1 MAELLFWP
9 ALLGYGEAAIAYSN
23 PRYTRLA
30 IWGVRVG
37 WVAQTALL
45 CVQAARVDAFPW
57 STWAGSLNLFVWLI
71 VGAYLF
77 WGCQSRYRLV
87 GLGVMPLVVLLFVAA
102 RIGGGTTAGERSH
115 YSNLFLT
122 VHVGFVLAAFA
133 CFTVAAVLATLYL
146 LEERR
151 LQNRSPDILRMK
163 LPSLVVLE
171 RLTVRTIVIALPL
184 LTVGLA
190 AGFVRMR
197 EEGRPFDALMGVACL
212 TWLVYAGFVF
222 ARASGRTAAQLAI
235 LGFAFV
241 IVARL
246 LLAGSHF

>member
-1 MAELLFWP
+1 
-9 ALLGYGEAAIAYSN
+9 
-23 PRYTRLA
+23 
-30 IWGVRVG
+30 VG

-57 STWAGSLNLFVWLI
+57 SSWAGSLNLFVWLI

-87 GLGVMPLVVLLFVAA
+87 RARRHAA
-102 RIGGGTTAGERSH
+102 RRAALRRGRIGGGTATGERSH

-122 VHVGFVLAAFA
+122 AHVGFVLAAFA
-133 CFTVAAVLATLYL
+133 CFTVAAVLAILYL

-171 RLTVRTIVIALPL
+171 RLTVRTIVI
-184 LTVGLA
+184 GC
-190 AGFVRMR
+190 R
-197 EEGRPFDALMGVACL
+197 C
-212 TWLVYAGFVF
+212 
-222 ARASGRTAAQLAI
+222 
-235 LGFAFV
+235 
-241 IVARL
+241 
-246 LLAGSHF
+246 

>member
-1 MAELLFWP
+1 VAELLFWP
-9 ALLGYGEAAIAYSN
+9 ALLGYGEAAIAYSD

-37 WVAQTALL
+37 WIAQTALL

-57 STWAGSLNLFVWLI
+57 SSWAGSLNLFVWLI

-77 WGCQSRYRLV
+77 WGCQQRYRLV

-102 RIGGGTTAGERSH
+102 RVGGGMTAGERSH

-133 CFTVAAVLATLYL
+133 CFTVAAVLAILYL

-151 LQNRSPDILRMK
+151 LQRRSPDILRMK
-163 LPSLVVLE
+163 LPSLVALE
-171 RLTVRTIVIALPL
+171 RLTIRTIVIALPL
-184 LTVGLA
+184 LTVGLV

-197 EEGRPFDALMGVACL
+197 EDGRSFDALMGVACL
-212 TWLVYAGFVF
+212 TWLVYAGFV
-222 ARASGRTAAQLAI
+222 ASRASGRMAAQLAL
-235 LGFAFV
+235 LGFGFV